1 MQFTGPNEALER
13 AVKADDADA
22 VHQALASG
30 ADVNARG
37 KHDVT
42 PLLYAVGI
50 GSKNAASALI
60 EKGAN
65 PNLKDAEGDCS
76 VTLAVQA
83 YARDPQL
90 LQMVLDAGGDP
101 NAKRPN
107 GNPVMTRF
115 INDHNLD
122 AITYMHSKG
131 ADLNI
136 DISEQPMVV
145 NPAITGDWDVVLHL
159 LKLGASID
167 TPKARDGLVFFAK
180 SPELTPTDSPL
191 YPARVEVYEYLKS
204 KGLEIA
210 PPMPPDGR
218 IPAPA
223 IRDRDRDTPK

>member
-13 AVKADDADA
+13 AIKADDAAA
-22 VHQALASG
+22 VRKALVSG
-30 ADVNARG
+30 ADANARG
-37 KHDVT
+37 THDVT

-50 GSKNAASALI
+50 GSRNAAKALI
-60 EKGAN
+60 EEGAN
-65 PNLKDAEGDCS
+65 PNLKDSDGDCAVS
-76 VTLAVQA
+76 LAVQA

-90 LQMVLDAGGDP
+90 LLMVMDAGGDP

-107 GNPVMTRF
+107 GKPVMTRF

-122 AITYMHSKG
+122 AITYMHSQG

-136 DISEQPMVV
+136 EVAGQPMVV

-159 LKLGASID
+159 LKLGASIES
-167 TPKARDGLVFFAK
+167 PKAREGLVFFAK

-191 YPARVEVYEYLKS
+191 YPARVEVYELLKS

-218 IPAPA
+218 TPAPA
-223 IRDRDRDTPK
+223 VRDKPQ